1 MANGDR
7 YDPLGSTVGFTPT
20 HGRGSGRFGG
30 PRPPR
35 TVSQGEWGQ
44 PGYQMPSRGIRQY
57 GSDELLVDG
66 GELTEPDYEADM
78 AAITMAGIA
87 GGSAI
92 ANIWGQSRAQASAD
106 KYNERAQ
113 GLARAEVEYD
123 IGENWQ
129 TYQRAKPRMQV
140 ADSVFRSTIAETGIP
155 GLQRQVAP
163 EVVEGAWEGPPRT
176 LAELEARE
184 SGPGGGGRAQAIPSG
199 YMRDMRDPAID
210 DPTQRRTMGEML
222 PKNRRV

>member
-1 MANGDR
+1 MANGNR
-7 YDPLGSTVGFTPT
+7 HDPLGSTVRFTPT

-30 PRPPR
+30 RPRSPR

-57 GSDELLVDG
+57 GSDELLAHG

-78 AAITMAGIA
+78 AAITMAVIA

-106 KYNERAQ
+106 KYNAEAQ
-113 GLARAEVEYD
+113 RLGRAELGYAMED
-123 IGENWQ
+123 NWQ
-129 TYQRAKPRMQV
+129 TYQRALPGLQV
-140 ADSVFRSTIAETGIP
+140 RDAVFRSTMGEVGIP
-155 GLQRQVAP
+155 GLQTHEVP
-163 EVVEGAWEGPPRT
+163 EVAEGAWKGPPRT
-176 LAELEARE
+176 LAEIDTGVEA
-184 SGPGGGGRAQAIPSG
+184 GGGGAQAQAIPSG

-210 DPTQRRTMGEML
+210 DPTQRRTMGDML
-222 PKNRRV
+222 TNRRT